1 MNSSIIHDNISLLIF
16 LKKCHS
22 NSDTKYHTT
31 LNIIF
36 SAGTEFP
43 MRCFAFESLAMIAQC
58 SCSTNLYATWWSC
71 QNMFT
76 HYQRTPW
83 WNPILPMYMG
93 FVNKRGSHTFSVP
106 PISRGGSLPPLKLSA
121 LSNTQLIKG
130 EFQLLYEGINYQY
143 LTIINIKERAVTSI
157 ISIFTGFL
165 YRKVLVWIMGPI
177 IHGTCIN
184 ERVGQIM

>member
-1 MNSSIIHDNISLLIF
+1 
-16 LKKCHS
+16 
-22 NSDTKYHTT
+22 
-31 LNIIF
+31 
-36 SAGTEFP
+36 
-43 MRCFAFESLAMIAQC
+43 
-58 SCSTNLYATWWSC
+58 
-71 QNMFT
+71 
-76 HYQRTPW
+76 
-83 WNPILPMYMG
+83 MYMG